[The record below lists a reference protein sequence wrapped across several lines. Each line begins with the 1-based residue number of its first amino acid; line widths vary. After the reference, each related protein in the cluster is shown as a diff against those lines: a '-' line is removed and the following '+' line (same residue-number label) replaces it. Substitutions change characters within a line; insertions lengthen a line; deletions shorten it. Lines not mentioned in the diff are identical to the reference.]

1 MFLAYNFYSQAPI
14 VYNWQDS
21 KEGWVSATEPNNGCQ
36 LFAQPESM
44 AMRAYN
50 ETPIMRSGNL
60 QADLN
65 IDAST
70 YNQVE
75 ITMKNPTTSNQNP
88 TPNAILFVYPPE
100 SNEPICKWFFP
111 VDTGMTE
118 YASYII
124 DLESP
129 PEDNGVFEGTVARF
143 GLRAPWGV
151 ANFDTIYWQ
160 KMIVSNTNFVID
172 SVEINFKL
180 DMSQVTQNF
189 NIPEVNGDF
198 NNWCGNCDAM
208 NDDNGD
214 NIWEKTIKFFPGDT
228 IEYKFSADNYYLIE
242 SLDSDDQCTNGY
254 LNNNNRVMVVPYSD
268 ETLSVCWE
276 SCQPCVTVIPDQNFE
291 QALINLGHDDV
302 IDGQVL
308 TANISGVE
316 ELVLY
321 NQNITDLTGIE
332 DFSALTYLYCNGNQL
347 TSLDLSLN
355 TALTFLVCQNNQL
368 ISLDVSGC
376 NALNELYCY
385 DNQLT
390 SLDVSGCTAL
400 PELYC
405 YDNQLTSLD
414 VSGCTALTKLYCYD
428 NQLTCLNLKNGNNLN
443 FENLYTFD
451 NPNLTCIE
459 VDIADYSSTTWPF
472 DAENFGF
479 GDNHYFSNDCDYS
492 SGCGGNNSE
501 ICDSTILI
509 YDSIIFYDTVTNY
522 QTIYDTVS
530 VDLVDTA
537 YVTIEDTVT
546 TYQTIYD
553 TITTYDTSYVS
564 IGVTDT
570 LYIDIS
576 ITGTPNI
583 TNTISIYPN
592 PANEF
597 ITINN
602 GNYSTMTSYEIR
614 IINSLGQVVFSNLI
628 SVAQFTIPVSSL
640 GAEGTYFV
648 GVLDENGNLVVT
660 KYLIIN

>member
-1 MFLAYNFYSQAPI
+1 
-14 VYNWQDS
+14 
-21 KEGWVSATEPNNGCQ
+21 
-36 LFAQPESM
+36 
-44 AMRAYN
+44 
-50 ETPIMRSGNL
+50 
-60 QADLN
+60 
-65 IDAST
+65 
-70 YNQVE
+70 VE

-88 TPNAILFVYPPE
+88 TPNAILYVYPPE
-100 SNEPICKWFFP
+100 SNEPICRWKFP

-160 KMIVSNTNFVID
+160 KMVVSNTNFVID

-276 SCQPCVTVIPDQNFE
+276 SCQPCVTLIPDQNFE

-492 SGCGGNNSE
+492 SGCGSSSNCDVVISDTSNIYVADINFQSQSPNYSLIVADTFQISNE
-501 ICDSTILI
+501 SNCDSIVMRYNKYIFSSNYCTDSTNTPDTNFINVVDTSYVSI
-509 YDSIIFYDTVTNY
+509 YDTTNVFDTVTVN
-522 QTIYDTVS
+522 V
-530 VDLVDTA
+530 VDTS
-537 YVTIEDTVT
+537 YVTVEDTV
-546 TYQTIYD
+546 
-553 TITTYDTSYVS
+553 TTYDTSYVS
-564 IGVTDT
+564 VTDT
-570 LYIDIS
+570 LYIDIT
-576 ITGTPNI
+576 ITGLSNI
-583 TNTISIYPN
+583 INTLSIYPN
-592 PANEF
+592 PANDF

-602 GNYSTMTSYEIR
+602 GNFSTMTNYELR
-614 IINSLGQVVFSNLI
+614 IL
-628 SVAQFTIPVSSL
+628 
-640 GAEGTYFV
+640 
-648 GVLDENGNLVVT
+648 
-660 KYLIIN
+660 